1 MFNKGFVINKL
12 YEIKELI
19 YRSATDNVNIYKV
32 KNLSD
37 NLEYA
42 MKIFDIN
49 VLSETDKSVLN
60 EIFHREERALRK
72 IHSDNVV
79 KFFDS
84 GSIENYYFI
93 VMEFLEEYITL
104 YDYVNHNKSFSENKK
119 ISITIELL
127 KGMQTCHEHNIVHR
141 DLKPQNV
148 MVNPKDGSIKII
160 DFGISKVTNTLLE
173 KQSITLKDH
182 MTLNYASP
190 EQVLRGEYTERSDIF
205 SMGCVLFFI
214 FSGEEPPENKENIGF
229 EIGLLGC
236 NKEIKTLIY
245 KMTQDSSEERPS
257 SFSKILDSLMTIKE
271 NIEKD
276 NYELNIIITKRT
288 KRDLYNLSKI
298 DGLSDVLATTFI
310 IDSLKVCN
318 LYKGNQGK
326 IYLVGDRISYE
337 VNISTEKEEF
347 IILGAK
353 NIAIDKM
360 DYEHKKGVNI
370 NSVIKVYINDRN
382 YTYKTDSSYL
392 EYLIEEIDKDLN
404 KSNEVKFS
412 KNNLNSQ
419 LKIWNDYL
427 NHLKE
432 INFKKGEMGIYV
444 SIDYDVSGNF
454 LHIQTQKKLQFEYL
468 EKVQITAKN
477 GKKEIIG
484 EFYDYFDEKI
494 IIVRPNID
502 FSLERYSSR
511 GLIGVNSYLD
521 SIVTNRYSNAIKDL
535 TSGNSV
541 NKNLINLLNEPN
553 KISLSTD
560 YFIEQTVNEKFLDS
574 TKILVEKALS
584 TNDLFLIQGPPGTGK
599 TTIITEI
606 IAQLYLANPKMKIL
620 FVSPSHVA
628 VDHAINNIQKLLK
641 KCILPEQRVE
651 DIILRLGVEEKI
663 SYKNGELSFENH
675 TNRWVQSVKKYSL
688 AYFYEHM
695 LKDKIKSDEK
705 RKDIYEI
712 LNDDSIT
719 NRQFLTNLVEH
730 ENQNLEKMSYILKD
744 WYRNLHSNN
753 DFQSLSIDE
762 IFLVASTCTG
772 IASENMKEA
781 AYDWVI
787 IDEAARATAPEL
799 LIPLVKGKKAILVG
813 DHKQLPP
820 IVSSDSD
827 EYSLDKGKLEQSLF
841 ENLYNKMGTDV
852 KRTLTTQFRMHPA
865 ISNMINDL
873 FYFEEKITTYI
884 DKKSYPLEKYY
895 KPITWV
901 DTGVLEKSEEHKKST
916 SYINYAE
923 ADMIVKQLEE
933 LDTRAKK
940 LNKKYNVGI
949 ISGYG
954 AQTELISNNI
964 KEFLVKFENLEI
976 DVNNVDAFQGSEK
989 DIIFYSVVRSNNNRN
1004 IGFLKDERRL
1014 NVALSRAKEQL
1025 FIVGNIDISK
1035 YEPIDENPFSRLL
1048 NYITGNP
1055 ETCQI
1060 L

>member
-1 MFNKGFVINKL
+1 M
-12 YEIKELI
+12 
-19 YRSATDNVNIYKV
+19 
-32 KNLSD
+32 
-37 NLEYA
+37 
-42 MKIFDIN
+42 
-49 VLSETDKSVLN
+49 
-60 EIFHREERALRK
+60 
-72 IHSDNVV
+72 
-79 KFFDS
+79 
-84 GSIENYYFI
+84 
-93 VMEFLEEYITL
+93 
-104 YDYVNHNKSFSENKK
+104 
-119 ISITIELL
+119 
-127 KGMQTCHEHNIVHR
+127 
-141 DLKPQNV
+141 
-148 MVNPKDGSIKII
+148 
-160 DFGISKVTNTLLE
+160 
-173 KQSITLKDH
+173 
-182 MTLNYASP
+182 
-190 EQVLRGEYTERSDIF
+190 
-205 SMGCVLFFI
+205 
-214 FSGEEPPENKENIGF
+214 
-229 EIGLLGC
+229 
-236 NKEIKTLIY
+236 
-245 KMTQDSSEERPS
+245 
-257 SFSKILDSLMTIKE
+257 
-271 NIEKD
+271 
-276 NYELNIIITKRT
+276 
-288 KRDLYNLSKI
+288 
-298 DGLSDVLATTFI
+298 
-310 IDSLKVCN
+310 
-318 LYKGNQGK
+318 
-326 IYLVGDRISYE
+326 
-337 VNISTEKEEF
+337 
-347 IILGAK
+347 
-353 NIAIDKM
+353 
-360 DYEHKKGVNI
+360 
-370 NSVIKVYINDRN
+370 
-382 YTYKTDSSYL
+382 
-392 EYLIEEIDKDLN
+392 
-404 KSNEVKFS
+404 
-412 KNNLNSQ
+412 
-419 LKIWNDYL
+419 
-427 NHLKE
+427 
-432 INFKKGEMGIYV
+432 
-444 SIDYDVSGNF
+444 
-454 LHIQTQKKLQFEYL
+454 
-468 EKVQITAKN
+468 
-477 GKKEIIG
+477 
-484 EFYDYFDEKI
+484 
-494 IIVRPNID
+494 
-502 FSLERYSSR
+502 
-511 GLIGVNSYLD
+511 NSYLD